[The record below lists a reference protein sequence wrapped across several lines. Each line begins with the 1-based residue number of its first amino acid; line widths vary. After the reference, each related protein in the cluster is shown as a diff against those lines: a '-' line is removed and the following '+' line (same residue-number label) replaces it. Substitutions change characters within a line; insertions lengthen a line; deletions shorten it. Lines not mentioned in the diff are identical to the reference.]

1 MLIVAL
7 LALGVGEALAGA
19 KKPKKRTGHVWG
31 SKITLAHPSPTR
43 FTGTVDSNLA
53 ACFKGRLV
61 NVFYTDQT
69 GNSALLSVQ
78 RADGKGRYQVNLTQ
92 AAYPGVYGPRRL
104 RSGSGLGRRRRPA
117 GLRRAPSSAS
127 SRRRR
132 APGPL
137 VRRRHRALDSAACQ
151 R

>member
-1 MLIVAL
+1 MGGFGS
-7 LALGVGEALAGA
+7 GVCEALAGA
-19 KKPKKRTGHVWG
+19 KKHKKRTGHVWG
-31 SKITLAHPSPTR
+31 SRITLAHPSPTR

-53 ACFKGRLV
+53 ACVKGRLV

-92 AAYPGVYGPRRL
+92 AAYPCVHQTRRL
-104 RSGSGLGRRRRPA
+104 RSGSGPGRRRRLQGCGQPR
-117 GLRRAPSSAS
+117 LRHLAS
-127 SRRRR
+127 
-132 APGPL
+132 PGGP
-137 VRRRHRALDSAACQ
+137 VRRRHRALDSAAWQ

>member
-7 LALGVGEALAGA
+7 LALGVGGALAGA
-19 KKPKKRTGHVWG
+19 KKHKKRKGHMWG

-53 ACFKGRLV
+53 ACFRGRLV

-92 AAYPGVYGPRRL
+92 AAYPGVYQAQAAQERL
-104 RSGSGLGRRRRPA
+104 RARKAPQTCRAAESHVFGL
-117 GLRRAPSSAS
+117 
-127 SRRRR
+127 
-132 APGPL
+132 
-137 VRRRHRALDSAACQ
+137 
-151 R
+151 